1 MGIASLLLTAAGAV
15 LRWGVSASW
24 SGLNVNTI
32 GLILIVVG
40 IVGCNVAVL
49 LVELRGVRRSRR
61 GSGGNNTVVLDRDT
75 VEQRV

>member
-1 MGIASLLLTAAGAV
+1 MGVASLLLTAGGAE
-15 LRWGVSASW
+15 LRRAVSASW

-49 LVELRGVRRSRR
+49 LVELRGVRRSTL
-61 GSGGNNTVVLDRDT
+61 GSGGNNTVVVDVET